1 MTDPDENRSD
11 KAESVTDDVADGA
24 GLMQHDHPIVRL
36 TRWQTVLS
44 VISIFI
50 ALIALYAALSESA
63 AVRQQTA
70 ASVWP
75 LLQLSVQD
83 SDDGSEA
90 RITMSVTNAGVGPAR
105 IQSFR
110 LQIEGNVVSSWADA
124 VERLDGEITSRVSR
138 NFIVGRVVRADET
151 VTLFS
156 TVDTSLARRFR
167 QAVVHPQS
175 MVTFCYCSI
184 FDDCWLVA
192 DSNQQKDA
200 PEEIATCPDFGADA
214 FQN

>member
-1 MTDPDENRSD
+1 MTDSDENRND
-11 KAESVTDDVADGA
+11 KAASVPDDVADSA
-24 GLMQHDHPIVRL
+24 SLMQHDHPIVRL

-83 SDDGSEA
+83 SDNGSEA
-90 RITMSVTNAGVGPAR
+90 SVAMSLTNAGVGPAR
-105 IQSFR
+105 IQSFK
-110 LQIEGNVVSSWADA
+110 LQIEGAVVKTWADA
-124 VERLDGEITSRVSR
+124 VDRLDGEITSRVSR
-138 NFIVGRVVRADET
+138 NFIVGRVLRADET

-156 TVDTSLARRFR
+156 TVDTDLARRFR
-167 QAVVHPQS
+167 RAVVHPQS
-175 MVTFCYCSI
+175 IVTFCYCSI
-184 FDDCWLVA
+184 FDDCWLIA

-200 PEEIATCPDFGADA
+200 PEQIPACPDFGADA
-214 FQN
+214 FEN